1 MKIYSVNDPEFREYG
16 RVVTGYDL
24 TELLEGMM
32 KTPCPEGT
40 IYVPGDPELEKLA
53 VSKQLEKA
61 MYGFIPIQVGY
72 CNGHNHK
79 LNALEY
85 HRSSEINIGATDFY
99 LILGR
104 QADVTDEY
112 TFDTST
118 CKVFYAPKGTA
129 VEVFA
134 TSLHYAPCNT
144 GDNGFRVVIVL
155 PRGTNYDLEEA
166 HAGGEDAHLTAKN
179 KWLIGHPEGGLPEGS
194 PMGLIGENITI
205 D

>member
-1 MKIYSVNDPEFREYG
+1 MKIYQVTDPEFREYG
-16 RVVTGYDL
+16 QIIKGIDFS
-24 TELLEGMM
+24 ELLEGME
-32 KTPCPEGT
+32 KTPCPDDVV
-40 IYVPGDPELEKLA
+40 YVASDSELEKIPVCEDLRR
-53 VSKQLEKA
+53 VT
-61 MYGFIPIQVGY
+61 YGELPVQVGY
-72 CNGHNHK
+72 CNGHNNK

-99 LILGR
+99 LILAR

-112 TFDTST
+112 TLDTST

-144 GDNGFRVVIVL
+144 GGKGFRVVIVL

-194 PMGLIGENITI
+194 PMGLIGENITLE
-205 D
+205 